1 MFLLL
6 IIYLYSAVF
15 QIKQLGNFE
24 NMKINLL
31 GQRNILGMGVLYEN
45 FSEGLKK
52 IPFIKSKICEVDV
65 TDSVA
70 VDKLCQTS
78 SEVDINI
85 WFLPSAMFGM
95 PKGKNVV
102 WAFFES
108 TVLPDVYVNYYNS
121 ADVVWAPSNWANSIL
136 LKNGV
141 KAEKI
146 HIVPGGVC
154 PATFNP
160 FERKIGKVRDSNV
173 FRFLAI
179 GKYEER
185 KGYTQLFEAFKLA
198 FENNPNVELI
208 VKADCFANLDV
219 KKHELNIKINDLNVE
234 NIRIAEGAFSV
245 NDMVALYNYA
255 DCFVYPSRA
264 EGWGLPLIEAIA
276 CGLPVLATNYSGHGE
291 FLSKIDGYYVPID
304 YKMVQI
310 GAEFRKL
317 WSIENKHD
325 AFWAEADIVDM
336 ASKMRNLV
344 STRHESKLKANVASD
359 IIRTDFTWQ
368 KSIDAGINSISDLLS

>member
-1 MFLLL
+1 
-6 IIYLYSAVF
+6 
-15 QIKQLGNFE
+15 
-24 NMKINLL
+24 
-31 GQRNILGMGVLYEN
+31 
-45 FSEGLKK
+45 
-52 IPFIKSKICEVDV
+52 
-65 TDSVA
+65 
-70 VDKLCQTS
+70 
-78 SEVDINI
+78 
-85 WFLPSAMFGM
+85 M

-160 FERKIGKVRDSNV
+160 FERKIRKVRDSNV

-219 KKHELNIKINDLNVE
+219 KKHELNIKINDLNIE